1 MKKIRLGLFGLGR
14 GSAFYN
20 VVKANGGE
28 IVAVCE
34 KNTSKCEDAKKF
46 WGENLA
52 VYDNFDKFIEY
63 DMDAVFL
70 CNCFHEHAPFAIKCM
85 EKGIPVLS
93 ECTAAGT
100 LAEAVELCRTAEKTG
115 TMYMLSE
122 NYPFMLFNQ
131 EMRKVF
137 RSGSLGELL
146 FAEGEYNHPHNSNTP
161 LNNDIIKC
169 LRPYE
174 KHWRNYLPRTYYL
187 THSLAPLMWITGK
200 TPRKV
205 TAMPIYKPQ
214 LSGALYSGDVGAIM
228 LVTNDDNSVFRVTG
242 NVSFGCREDSY
253 RVCGTKGQIENVRKE
268 YNGDNEVVLNYNVWD
283 VPEGMQAHNRYVP
296 KHETEADKLEAEKA
310 GHGGGDYYVIKE
322 FFRCIRENVKPE
334 MDVYFATTMAA
345 VGILGFRSILENR
358 PFDIPDMKDEE
369 QRKVYENDRE
379 TPFWGTDGKAPT
391 IPCCSDPNFKQKQ
404 EVIDKYI
411 EAITTPWS
419 DGSPYYTHMG

>member
-1 MKKIRLGLFGLGR
+1 MKTIRLGLFGLGR
-14 GSAFYN
+14 GSAFYK
-20 VVKANGGE
+20 VLKALDGE
-28 IVAVCE
+28 LVAVCE
-34 KNTSKCEDAKKF
+34 RYAPRCKEAKEF
-46 WGENLA
+46 WGDNLA
-52 VYDNFDKFIEY
+52 VYDNFDDFINH

-70 CNCFHEHAPFAIKCM
+70 CNCFHEHAPYAIKCM

-100 LAEAVELCRTAEKTG
+100 LADAVELVRAYEKYG

-137 RSGSLGELL
+137 RGGSLGELL
-146 FAEGEYNHPHNSNTP
+146 YAEGEYNHPSDNPPGSPT
-161 LNNDIIKC
+161 NNDIVKY

-205 TAMPIYKPQ
+205 TAMPIYKPH
-214 LSGALYSGDVGAIM
+214 LSRDIHNGDVGAIM
-228 LVTNDDNSVFRVTG
+228 LLTNDDNSVFRVTG
-242 NVSFGCREDSY
+242 NVAFGAREDSY
-253 RVCGTKGQIENVRKE
+253 RICGTKGQIENVRKE
-268 YNGDNEVVLNYNVWD
+268 WNGDNEVVLNYTKWA
-283 VPEGMQAHNRYVP
+283 VPEGMSSHNRYIP
-296 KHETEADKLEAEKA
+296 KHETEADRLEAEKA

-358 PFDIPDMKDEE
+358 PFDIPD
-369 QRKVYENDRE
+369 
-379 TPFWGTDGKAPT
+379 
-391 IPCCSDPNFKQKQ
+391 FKN
-404 EVIDKYI
+404 E
-411 EAITTPWS
+411 
-419 DGSPYYTHMG
+419 

>member
-1 MKKIRLGLFGLGR
+1 MKTIRLGLFGLGR

-34 KNTSKCEDAKKF
+34 KNTSRWKEAKKF
-46 WGENLA
+46 WGDNL
-52 VYDNFDKFIEY
+52 VGYDNFDNFINH

-70 CNCFHEHAPFAIKCM
+70 CNCFHEHAPYAIKCM

-100 LAEAVELCRTAEKTG
+100 LAEAVELCRVAEKTG

-137 RSGSLGELL
+137 RGGSLGELL
-146 FAEGEYNHPHNSNTP
+146 FAEGEYNHPHNSNQP
-161 LNNDIIKC
+161 LNNDIIKS

-200 TPRKV
+200 MPRKV
-205 TAMPIYKPQ
+205 TAMPIYKPH
-214 LSGALYSGDVGAIM
+214 LSGGIHNGDVGAIM

-242 NVSFGCREDSY
+242 HIGFGCREDSY

-268 YNGDNEVVLNYNVWD
+268 WDGVNEVVLNYNAWD
-283 VPEGMQAHNRYVP
+283 VPEGMKAHNRYEP
-296 KHETEADKLEAEKA
+296 QHETEADKLEAEKA
-310 GHGGGDYYVIKE
+310 GHAGGDYYVIKE
-322 FFRCIRENVKPE
+322 FFRCIRENIKPE
-334 MDVYFATTMAA
+334 MDVYFATTMTA

-358 PFDIPDMKDEE
+358 PFDIPDMKNEE

-379 TPFWGTDGKAPT
+379 TPFWGTDGGTPT
-391 IPCCSDPNFKQKQ
+391 IRCCSDPNFKQKQ
-404 EVIDKYI
+404 EVVDKYM

-419 DGSPYYTHMG
+419 DGSPYTHMG